1 MKLYINITTSV
12 YLALII
18 CILFISLMQSV
29 NGAQLLIIIIV
40 QPPPL
45 LPTPPPP
52 PLHEKEW
59 FDFSKIKRN
68 EGGGLKI
75 FARKGVVRQNGGFV

>member
-40 QPPPL
+40 QTSPPL
-45 LPTPPPP
+45 TPTPPPT

-68 EGGGLKI
+68 EGGG
-75 FARKGVVRQNGGFV
+75 GGGSENFC

>member
-40 QPPPL
+40 QTSPPL
-45 LPTPPPP
+45 TPPSLPP
-52 PLHEKEW
+52 
-59 FDFSKIKRN
+59 FMKRSGSTFQKLR
-68 EGGGLKI
+68 EMRGGSEN
-75 FARKGVVRQNGGFV
+75 FC

>member
-40 QPPPL
+40 QTSPPL
-45 LPTPPPP
+45 TPTPPPP
-52 PLHEKEW
+52 PPPPEKEG
-59 FDFSKIKRN
+59 FDLSKIKRK
-68 EGGGLKI
+68 EGG
-75 FARKGVVRQNGGFV
+75 V

>member
-40 QPPPL
+40 QTSPPL
-45 LPTPPPP
+45 THPSRPP
-52 PLHEKEW
+52 
-59 FDFSKIKRN
+59 FMKRSGSTFQKLR
-68 EGGGLKI
+68 EMRGGSEN
-75 FARKGVVRQNGGFV
+75 FC

>member
-40 QPPPL
+40 Q
-45 LPTPPPP
+45 TSPPPP
-52 PLHEKEW
+52 
-59 FDFSKIKRN
+59 FMKRSGSTFRKLR
-68 EGGGLKI
+68 EMRGG
-75 FARKGVVRQNGGFV
+75 V